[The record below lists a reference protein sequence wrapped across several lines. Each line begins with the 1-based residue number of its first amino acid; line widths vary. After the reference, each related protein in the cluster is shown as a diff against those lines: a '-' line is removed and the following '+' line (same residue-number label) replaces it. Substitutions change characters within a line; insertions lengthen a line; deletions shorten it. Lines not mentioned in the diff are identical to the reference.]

1 VAATL
6 KKEPGL
12 DVQVVDG
19 NKGEFTVMVDR
30 KVVAQKGGDSL
41 PDVNEIK
48 ALVRNAEPGDD
59 G

>member
-1 VAATL
+1 MAATL

-12 DVQVVDG
+12 DVQLVDG

-41 PDVNEIK
+41 PDVNEVV
-48 ALVRNAEPGDD
+48 ARVHNAEVGDD